1 MKNYFISKY
10 KAFLLLLLMCLQFTS
25 FSQTIKD
32 PVTETYKVQG
42 NCGMCEKTIE
52 KAATK
57 KGQAKAD
64 WNVDTKILTVT
75 YNSKKTNPDEIL
87 KRVAYAGYD
96 NEKFL
101 APDQA
106 YEKLHECCKYERTD
120 KKESSTAGNHK
131 HDDKS
136 GTDHS
141 AHQQKKSQLEPVYD
155 LYFAVKDAL
164 VKDNSKLAAE
174 KSKALLD
181 ALDAV
186 KMSEMGEKEHNA
198 FMKYLSDLKTD
209 AGHINESKDIAHQ
222 RDHFTSLSKS
232 LYELMKVAKPS
243 YTVYLD
249 HCPMFNDGKG
259 ADWISKE
266 SAIKNPYYGSQ
277 MLTCG
282 KVKETLK

>member
-1 MKNYFISKY
+1 MKNIISNKT
-10 KAFLLLLLMCLQFTS
+10 LLLLMAVCFQLSS

-32 PVTETYKVQG
+32 PVTATYKVLG

-57 KGQAKAD
+57 KGITKAD

-75 YNSKKTNPDEIL
+75 YNEKKTNPDEIL

-106 YEKLHECCKYERTD
+106 YEKLHDCCKYERTN
-120 KKESSTAGNHK
+120 KKENTSAGAHK
-131 HDDKS
+131 HDDK
-136 GTDHS
+136 TEKDHS

-164 VKDNSKLAAE
+164 VKDNSKLAGE
-174 KSKALLD
+174 KSKQFVD
-181 ALDAV
+181 ALNAI
-186 KMSEMGEKEHNA
+186 KMDELGEKEHNA
-198 FMKYLSDLKTD
+198 FMKNLSDLKTD
-209 AGHINESKDIAHQ
+209 AAHINESKDIGLQ
-222 RDHFTSLSKS
+222 RDNFTSLSKN